1 MILKNNSTLIFLGDS
16 VTDCGRSPD
25 GELNLGSGYV
35 NLFSSMFRIAYP
47 ETGVRF
53 INRGVSGDQTR
64 QVLARLERDVL
75 SIHPDVVTLLI
86 GVNDVW
92 RFFDRPFAYQ
102 GVPAEE
108 YRDNLKKIIEPI
120 LAGGAKMLVMTPY
133 MIDRSPYEPMRTKM
147 LEYAAIC
154 KDTAQTYGV
163 EVLELQPVF
172 ENLLAKGITSYELSG
187 DRIHPSQKGHFAITM
202 ALMEHL
208 RPETE

>member
-47 ETGVRF
+47 EAGVRF
-53 INRGVSGDQTR
+53 INRGVSGNLTG
-64 QVLARLERDVL
+64 DVL
-75 SIHPDVVTLLI
+75 SRLETDVLSLHPDIVALLI

-92 RFFDRPFAYQ
+92 RFFDHPLRGLGTPPE
-102 GVPAEE
+102 V
-108 YRDNLKKIIEPI
+108 YRENLKKIMEPI